1 MAHFCVDLRLREN
14 SASDKFELFSFFLR
28 DYFFFSSFIPHK
40 TYIKMV
46 LVRTETLTA
55 SDINVTTTLEAQS
68 QFALGLEGETPRAC
82 NVANHKCKLFISGE
96 KSYSFKINIFIS
108 FPNSLLYFSAA
119 SMSFTQ
125 SNDQYQST
133 VTVSPRSMKH
143 GHANGTVTSAKR
155 SFTPLPYFDAQPF
168 GYCNGHLSQ
177 AVSASTSFTE
187 NKDFSLNSKNSF
199 ANDVTDSVD
208 DMSCV
213 SDASWKQLNQVASIE
228 EENNHNN
235 DEQATTKIEASGSL
249 NGYKEEVSE
258 NTSSKQTSVL
268 GPRKGEHEDKR
279 TTKRRCASASMNAL
293 DEREPSSTKRACVSQ
308 NEDRDLYCS
317 LSMDSLD
324 DGFTELDVNRS
335 FSLKLKD
342 DDVQD
347 FISNGIGDRMPSWD
361 IQGQCSFEGGFS
373 ITSNLGERSDSVLG
387 TALTFGD
394 EEDTNLFNFDEIIK
408 SATPSNMMDV
418 DSKPCASTAR
428 TSVTGFSLEQY
439 PYSTYG
445 MKSPNSAFS
454 RQMSSSTQKTS
465 NTTTTP
471 VGNAYPFNGFMPMA
485 FIPPHPGM
493 ARIAPHP
500 VFMHA
505 SHPMQSPSNSKLNFD
520 GTEGGGWSKT
530 DDEKLTDILKKRTT
544 KDWEVIAAEFGQGKT
559 SKDCQ
564 ERWIRYL
571 KPGVR
576 KGQWTDQ
583 EDHIVMETVTNS
595 KEQPFTRWSDLAQK
609 LPGRVGKQ
617 IRDRWVNHLNPH
629 INHLPFTKEDDML
642 LYNGHKEHG
651 KKWVE
656 ISSTCFNSTRS
667 ENQVKNRWYSASF
680 KKFCDA
686 EFGAGMYASLDKKA
700 PKKSSIKGDE
710 K

>member
-1 MAHFCVDLRLREN
+1 
-14 SASDKFELFSFFLR
+14 
-28 DYFFFSSFIPHK
+28 
-40 TYIKMV
+40 
-46 LVRTETLTA
+46 
-55 SDINVTTTLEAQS
+55 
-68 QFALGLEGETPRAC
+68 
-82 NVANHKCKLFISGE
+82 
-96 KSYSFKINIFIS
+96 
-108 FPNSLLYFSAA
+108 
-119 SMSFTQ
+119 
-125 SNDQYQST
+125 
-133 VTVSPRSMKH
+133 
-143 GHANGTVTSAKR
+143 
-155 SFTPLPYFDAQPF
+155 
-168 GYCNGHLSQ
+168 
-177 AVSASTSFTE
+177 
-187 NKDFSLNSKNSF
+187 
-199 ANDVTDSVD
+199 
-208 DMSCV
+208 
-213 SDASWKQLNQVASIE
+213 
-228 EENNHNN
+228 
-235 DEQATTKIEASGSL
+235 
-249 NGYKEEVSE
+249 
-258 NTSSKQTSVL
+258 
-268 GPRKGEHEDKR
+268 
-279 TTKRRCASASMNAL
+279 MNAL

-324 DGFTELDVNRS
+324 DGFTELGVNRS

-361 IQGQCSFEGGFS
+361 IQGQGSFEGGFS
-373 ITSNLGERSDSVLG
+373 IASNLGERPDSVLG

-394 EEDTNLFNFDEIIK
+394 EEDTTLFNFDEMIK

-418 DSKPCASTAR
+418 DSKPCASTTR
-428 TSVTGFSLEQY
+428 TSVTGFPLEQF
-439 PYSTYG
+439 PYSTHG

-465 NTTTTP
+465 NATTAP
-471 VGNAYPFNGFMPMA
+471 VGNAYPYNGFMPMA

-493 ARIAPHP
+493 ARTAPHP

-505 SHPMQSPSNSKLNFD
+505 SHPMQSSSNSTLNFN

-530 DDEKLTDILKKRTT
+530 DDEKLTGILKKHKT

-642 LYNGHKEHG
+642 LFNGHKEHG

-656 ISSTCFNSTRS
+656 ISSSFFNSTRS

-686 EFGAGMYASLDKKA
+686 EFGAGTYASLDKKA
-700 PKKSSIKGDE
+700 PKKSAIKGDE